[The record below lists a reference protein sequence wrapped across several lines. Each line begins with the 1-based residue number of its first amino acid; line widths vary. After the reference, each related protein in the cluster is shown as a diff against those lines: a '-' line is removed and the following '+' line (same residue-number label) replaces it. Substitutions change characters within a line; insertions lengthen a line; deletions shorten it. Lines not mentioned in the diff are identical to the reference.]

1 MSIKSFI
8 DYLQLEKKYSPNTI
22 KAYENDITSFSDYNK
37 NEFDQSSINK
47 VDYSQLRSWIVKLVE
62 SKISNRSI
70 NRKISSLNTY
80 YKFLLKIE
88 KIRKYPLDNHRAL
101 KTKKIIQLP
110 FSEKE
115 VISALDINNFQ
126 NSFEGKRDRLI
137 IEMLY
142 STGIRRIELTG
153 LKIKDIDFSSKRIK
167 VLGKRNKERFIPM
180 LESTISL
187 INEYMDYRNELK
199 RIHNKDFLFLTSK
212 VKKIYENLVYRITN
226 KYFDYVSTKVKKSPH
241 ILRHSFA
248 THLLNNGAD
257 LNAVKDLLGHSSL
270 AATQVY
276 TNRSI
281 EEIKKVYSNTHPR
294 NK

>member
-22 KAYENDITSFSDYNK
+22 KAYENDIMSFSDYNK
-37 NEFDQSSINK
+37 NEFDQSSIRK

-88 KIRKYPLDNHRAL
+88 MIKKNPLDNHRAL

-115 VISALDINNFQ
+115 VINALDINNFQ

-142 STGIRRIELTG
+142 STGIRRIELIG
-153 LKIKDIDFSSKRIK
+153 IKINDIDFSGKKIK

-187 INEYMDYRNELK
+187 IQDYTDYRNELK

-212 VKKIYENLVYRITN
+212 GKKIYENLVYRITN

>member
-88 KIRKYPLDNHRAL
+88 KIKKNPLDNHRAL

-167 VLGKRNKERFIPM
+167 VLGK
-180 LESTISL
+180 
-187 INEYMDYRNELK
+187 
-199 RIHNKDFLFLTSK
+199 
-212 VKKIYENLVYRITN
+212 KK
-226 KYFDYVSTKVKKSPH
+226 
-241 ILRHSFA
+241 
-248 THLLNNGAD
+248 
-257 LNAVKDLLGHSSL
+257 
-270 AATQVY
+270 
-276 TNRSI
+276 
-281 EEIKKVYSNTHPR
+281 
-294 NK
+294 

>member
-8 DYLQLEKKYSPNTI
+8 DYLELEKKYSPNTI
-22 KAYENDITSFSDYNK
+22 KAYENDIMSFSEYNK

-88 KIRKYPLDNHRAL
+88 KIKKNPLDNHRAL

-212 VKKIYENLVYRITN
+212 GKKIYENLVYRITN